1 MELSQVVLLVSGL
14 VFLGLIVT
22 AVLLKKDY
30 LKYSKLITPV
40 LTALNNVL
48 KAVGNIFP
56 SNATITSIVA
66 IISAGIEA
74 AGYAENLWLQGEID
88 KTMRPQYAQQYIQ
101 ILLERAG
108 ITITNSIS
116 TIIAGVIAV
125 TCYLMPHYS
134 EQNTEEGEE

>member
-1 MELSQVVLLVSGL
+1 MNIEQITLLCFGAVLLILTV
-14 VFLGLIVT
+14 V

-30 LKYSKLITPV
+30 LKYSRMVTPI
-40 LTALNNVL
+40 LTALNGVL
-48 KAVGNIFP
+48 KAVGNIIP
-56 SNATITSIVA
+56 SNKTIVSIVA

-88 KTMRPQYAQQYIQ
+88 KTMRPQYAQQYIK

-108 ITITNSIS
+108 IQTNESIN
-116 TIIAGVIAV
+116 TIISGVIAV

-134 EQNTEEGEE
+134 EENKEEE

>member
-1 MELSQVVLLVSGL
+1 MNIEQITLLCFGAVLLILTV
-14 VFLGLIVT
+14 V

-30 LKYSKLITPV
+30 LKYSRMVTPI
-40 LTALNNVL
+40 LTALNSVL
-48 KAVGNIFP
+48 KAVGNIIP
-56 SNATITSIVA
+56 SNKTIVSIVA

-88 KTMRPQYAQQYIQ
+88 KTMRPQYAQQYIK

-108 ITITNSIS
+108 IQTNESIN
-116 TIIAGVIAV
+116 TIISGVIAV

-134 EQNTEEGEE
+134 EENKEEE